1 MMRQPGRSRAAAAGF
16 TMIELLIAIVLLMV
30 GVVAVAQLIPAAMR
44 SNLRNRYDSTGL
56 ILCQRQLELMLAVD
70 LDANEAAVVGHYSF
84 FATQPDGT
92 AVTLRMGSSDM
103 TNPTSTAG
111 AAITA
116 LPTGHLVMNWSQASG
131 SVPVGY
137 RDNFLNAEGYQYETR
152 WNVMTFFT
160 NLGGLTQ
167 PVGKR
172 IIISTRGGP
181 PGQAQPPTTIMT
193 MVGMR

>member
-1 MMRQPGRSRAAAAGF
+1 MMRQQAGSRAAAAGF
-16 TMIELLIAIVLLMV
+16 TMIELLIAILLLMLGIV
-30 GVVAVAQLIPAAMR
+30 PLLAAITTAMER
-44 SNLRNRYDSTGL
+44 NLENRYDSTGL
-56 ILCQRQLELMLAVD
+56 ILCQRQLELMLAAD
-70 LDANEAAVVGHYSF
+70 LDVNEAAVAGHYSF
-84 FATQPDGT
+84 NATQPNGT

-111 AAITA
+111 AATT
-116 LPTGHLVMNWSQASG
+116 LTGGQMAIDWIGQASA

-152 WNVMTFFT
+152 WNVMTFFM
-160 NLGGLTQ
+160 NIGGLNQ

-181 PGQAQPPTTIMT
+181 PGQPRVPTTIMS

>member
-1 MMRQPGRSRAAAAGF
+1 
-16 TMIELLIAIVLLMV
+16 MIELLIAIVMLMV
-30 GVVAVAQLIPAAMR
+30 GVVAVAQLVPAAMQT
-44 SNLRNRYDSTGL
+44 NLRNRYDSTGL
-56 ILCQRQLELMLAVD
+56 ILCQRQLELMLAAD
-70 LDANEAAVVGHYSF
+70 LDVNEAAVVGHYSF
-84 FATQPDGT
+84 NATQPDGT

-111 AAITA
+111 AAIAA
-116 LPTGHLVMNWSQASG
+116 LPTGHLVINWSGQASAA
-131 SVPVGY
+131 VPVGY

-152 WNVMTFFT
+152 WNVMTFFM
-160 NLGGLTQ
+160 NIGGRTQ